1 MRYGIR
7 IIAALGLVALLVPVA
22 AVAKDAR
29 VKGPSALVGAGY
41 YGGELELAMEEG
53 QRPVK
58 LAARAGYIGVLDLD
72 GDLKIRCVG
81 TGRLQ
86 KQETANG
93 IVYRCAGRKGGEVVL
108 LGSHFTFRGFASHY
122 TAMLP
127 AGARGTWHGRFVV
140 RGERG
145 DAQEGRRLPSG
156 HRSLHVRTT
165 RFRRSTSWRACSRAW
180 TARRAPL
187 RAGAAVPR
195 RTGRG
200 TTLRADGG
208 WCRCRTS
215 G

>member
-29 VKGPSALVGAGY
+29 VTGPSAIVGAGY

-58 LAARAGYIGVLDLD
+58 LAARAGYIGVLDLG

-86 KQETANG
+86 KQETENG

-122 TAMLP
+122 NAMLP
-127 AGARGTWHGRFVV
+127 AGASGAWHGRFVV

-145 DAQEGRRLPSG
+145 DAQEGRKPSE
-156 HRSLHVRTT
+156 
-165 RFRRSTSWRACSRAW
+165 
-180 TARRAPL
+180 RAPKPARETDEIPSL
-187 RAGAAVPR
+187 EELAAMLE
-195 RTGRG
+195 G
-200 TTLRADGG
+200 LDG
-208 WCRCRTS
+208 
-215 G
+215 